1 MKKFYLILLS
11 ILLLLPSSALKA
23 QEREDAFMIWS
34 TINVSKSLEKN
45 KKWTLGVISEYRHQ
59 MHEGVSRMNQYL
71 VRPSVAY
78 KVLPW
83 LTLKYQMDF
92 AAVGGSKTTVLPTG
106 ETMISGADFQWRFMP
121 EFNMSHKVGD
131 FSFSYRQRFQ
141 TSWKVKAGTNSTV
154 LRSRAKI
161 DYSIPKA
168 PVGLHF
174 AIEPYWCDFSKD
186 KFAWFQKARWYAG
199 FDFKLADNITFTPEY
214 VCQAYHNHK
223 GRYDRRTY
231 DDHVIYMTFTVKL

>member
-1 MKKFYLILLS
+1 MKKFYLIVLS

-92 AAVGGSKTTVLPTG
+92 AAVGGR
-106 ETMISGADFQWRFMP
+106 A
-121 EFNMSHKVGD
+121 FN
-131 FSFSYRQRFQ
+131 
-141 TSWKVKAGTNSTV
+141 A
-154 LRSRAKI
+154 
-161 DYSIPKA
+161 PK
-168 PVGLHF
+168 P
-174 AIEPYWCDFSKD
+174 
-186 KFAWFQKARWYAG
+186 
-199 FDFKLADNITFTPEY
+199 
-214 VCQAYHNHK
+214 
-223 GRYDRRTY
+223 
-231 DDHVIYMTFTVKL
+231 